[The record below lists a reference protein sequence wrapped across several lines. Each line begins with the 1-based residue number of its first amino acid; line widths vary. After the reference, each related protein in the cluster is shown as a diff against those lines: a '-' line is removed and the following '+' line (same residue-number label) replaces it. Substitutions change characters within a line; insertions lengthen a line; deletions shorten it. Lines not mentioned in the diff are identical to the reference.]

1 MHTLFYLL
9 KLFVLSSAFEEVLHK
24 CSAFLLQDA
33 ACYSCFWMENVGC
46 ELMEAPLF
54 IACSIYCLLYTS
66 EALPL
71 RIGCSLSDICLREHL
86 PQLLLPAFQHGQ

>member
-1 MHTLFYLL
+1 MHTLFYLP

-33 ACYSCFWMENVGC
+33 ACYSCFGMENVGR

-54 IACSIYCLLYTS
+54 IACSIYDTWNLCPSDGTGTHGTRLY
-66 EALPL
+66 
-71 RIGCSLSDICLREHL
+71 RYV
-86 PQLLLPAFQHGQ
+86 